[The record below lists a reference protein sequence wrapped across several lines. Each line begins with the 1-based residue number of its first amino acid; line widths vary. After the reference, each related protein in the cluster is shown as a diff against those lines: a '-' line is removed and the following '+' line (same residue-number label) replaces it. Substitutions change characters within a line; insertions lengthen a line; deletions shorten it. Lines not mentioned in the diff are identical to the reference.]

1 MKRAAIRW
9 FVAIVGVCIAMDTI
23 PRERF
28 PAPEIQDWLHRQLDR
43 LGLSQGSWPL
53 FAPNP
58 VLNNG
63 ILIAEVTDRKGDS
76 ATWSSIDWAQADP
89 WVKFV
94 RFRHMNYLQ
103 RLPRNAIAAGDFA
116 EYLLRAIPEREKAIA
131 SVRWSEE
138 NEMLPPAELDA
149 PLREVRLYHYRDS
162 MVLGEG
168 IAGVDAPLPPQS
180 QTVWSTQIGFLA
192 RRPREP

>member
-28 PAPEIQDWLHRQLDR
+28 PASEMQDWLHRQLDR
-43 LGLSQGSWPL
+43 LGLSQGSGPL

-58 VLNNG
+58 ALNNG
-63 ILIAEVTDRKGDS
+63 ILVAEVTDRKGDS

-116 EYLLRAIPEREKAIA
+116 EYLLRAIPEREKVIA
-131 SVRWSEE
+131 SVRWSED
-138 NEMLPPAELDA
+138 NEMLPPVELDA

-168 IAGVDAPLPPQS
+168 VAGVDAPLPPQC

>member
-1 MKRAAIRW
+1 
-9 FVAIVGVCIAMDTI
+9 
-23 PRERF
+23 
-28 PAPEIQDWLHRQLDR
+28 
-43 LGLSQGSWPL
+43 
-53 FAPNP
+53 
-58 VLNNG
+58 
-63 ILIAEVTDRKGDS
+63 
-76 ATWSSIDWAQADP
+76 
-89 WVKFV
+89 
-94 RFRHMNYLQ
+94 MNYLQ

-116 EYLLRAIPEREKAIA
+116 EYLLRAIPEREKVIA

-138 NEMLPPAELDA
+138 NEMLPPVELDA

-168 IAGVDAPLPPQS
+168 VAGVDAPLPPQS